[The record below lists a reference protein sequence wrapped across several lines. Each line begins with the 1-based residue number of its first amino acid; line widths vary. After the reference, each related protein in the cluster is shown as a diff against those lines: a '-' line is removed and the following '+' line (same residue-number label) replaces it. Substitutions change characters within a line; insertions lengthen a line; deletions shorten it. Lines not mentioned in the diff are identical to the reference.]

1 MTTRQRGVAAPA
13 PGLELVAP
21 RTLVLGTPVAWLA
34 LTPGDRPLVAAG
46 ESVLAGAPLAERVR
60 RGRVAAVPAGAVGPS
75 ATPGD
80 WWLDSGRRR
89 GVRRSRSA
97 VDEGELLFRAAD
109 TWQVVGGERDGL
121 LEAPAAG
128 IVRAVRPGSG
138 ISLATA
144 AAALIGTI
152 VTGGPARGRL
162 EVLADAEGELSRG
175 ALDVGLAGAIVVAGS
190 RVDAETL
197 TRARAMGIRG
207 VVVAAVSSRDLR
219 EFAASEAR
227 QRASFHP
234 PAPFAV
240 LVLEGHLR
248 QPIASPASA
257 LLLALAGR
265 EVAII
270 GDPPAL
276 LFDPP
281 AVPPPPPPID
291 LVRVRYGPAAGRE
304 GRWLGLAGRRRFA
317 AGVHLEAGLVEAGEA
332 RPLVVPLAD
341 LERFA

>member
-1 MTTRQRGVAAPA
+1 MTTRRRAAAAPP

-21 RTLVLGTPVAWLA
+21 RTLVLGAPVAWLA
-34 LTPGDRPLVAAG
+34 LAPGDRPLVAAG
-46 ESVLAGAPLAERVR
+46 ESVLAGAPLAERVLG
-60 RGRVAAVPAGAVGPS
+60 GRVATVPPGAVG
-75 ATPGD
+75 ADAAPGS
-80 WWLDSGRRR
+80 WWLDGRRR
-89 GVRRSRSA
+89 GGVRRSRSA
-97 VDEGELLFRAAD
+97 IDEGELLFRGTD
-109 TWQVVGGERDGL
+109 GWQVAGGDRDGL

-144 AAALIGTI
+144 TAALAGTMVI
-152 VTGGPARGRL
+152 GGPARGRL

-207 VVVAAVSSRDLR
+207 VVAAAVSSRDLR
-219 EFAASEAR
+219 DLASSEAR
-227 QRASFHP
+227 QRASLHP

-240 LVLEGHLR
+240 LVLEGHVR
-248 QPIASPASA
+248 RPIASPALA

-281 AVPPPPPPID
+281 AAPLPPLPAD
-291 LVRVRYGPAAGRE
+291 LVRVRHGPAAGRE

-317 AGVHLEAGLVEAGEA
+317 AGVHLEAGLVEVGEA

-341 LERFA
+341 LERFV